1 MKMSATSKRRFGV
14 AFGAI
19 FFLFVEAASGLYSL
33 PLNERLLYQWDLV
46 MNDL

>member
-1 MKMSATSKRRFGV
+1 M
-14 AFGAI
+14 
-19 FFLFVEAASGLYSL
+19 FVEAASGLYSL